1 MDLSSFFREN
11 AIKTEEV
18 KFVVSKR
25 FLDKK
30 KEPIE
35 WTIKPISSQRDEELM
50 KQATNRAKNKAGQ
63 IQTELDTNKYIGLLA
78 VACTV
83 YPNLNDANLQNS
95 YNVMGADELLKN
107 MLLPGEYANYLSKI
121 QEICG
126 FDQNVNDMVQQAK
139 N

>member
-35 WTIKPISSQRDEELM
+35 WTIKPISSQRDEELR
-50 KQATNRAKNKAGQ
+50 KQATNRVKNKTGQ

>member
-30 KEPIE
+30 KEPVE
-35 WTIKPISSQRDEELM
+35 WILRPVSSQKDEEIR
-50 KQATNRAKNKAGQ
+50 KQCTNRITTKAGQ
-63 IQTELDTNKYIGLLA
+63 TQTELDTNKYIGLLA